1 MCFFYFFYFI
11 YRGEHLNR
19 LGNSLIYC
27 DLSTETL
34 QKPPRL
40 MFFARHN
47 YIFFCSSDSPTKSSS
62 SSIGVACLAT
72 SAWHMSP
79 TCCHLAHNERH
90 GAGRMRRAVRRRT
103 VARCQ

>member
-1 MCFFYFFYFI
+1 MDGLGGLVDGLVGPMHVFFYFFYFI

-47 YIFFCSSDSPTKSSS
+47 YIFFVVVVIPPPNLPPPPS
-62 SSIGVACLAT
+62 
-72 SAWHMSP
+72 
-79 TCCHLAHNERH
+79 E
-90 GAGRMRRAVRRRT
+90 
-103 VARCQ
+103 